1 MVIIEDT
8 REKEEKRSKK
18 KEEGFSRR
26 GGCRGCVR
34 AQAEDVIETSTST
47 VNTGGGPVG
56 GGNAYDAWRSVDP
69 PTRVGGSV
77 TTPSRHHSKEGVGR
91 VSRGTDMD
99 VVGVALPTRVR
110 THAQQAH
117 VLTA

>member
-1 MVIIEDT
+1 MGINRVEGGGD
-8 REKEEKRSKK
+8 RRRHEGKGEKRSKK

-56 GGNAYDAWRSVDP
+56 GGNA
-69 PTRVGGSV
+69 
-77 TTPSRHHSKEGVGR
+77 
-91 VSRGTDMD
+91 
-99 VVGVALPTRVR
+99 
-110 THAQQAH
+110 
-117 VLTA
+117 